1 MDSSIKF
8 NPTEAQKTANDYEMA
23 KQLASNYMDSGLNKE
38 RIKTLR
44 EDREIHHGRWT
55 AIEDI
60 ETGYEVTLEG
70 EDGPETFKIGN
81 TKIRHYDK
89 VGRITR
95 GMHGTIIAAPM
106 VNIIKDISS
115 KSKSIRDKLR
125 LEGVKE
131 LLYNKYVVPKT
142 EMITAQELGRLG
154 AQSLFDLGPEQQDQ
168 IQAQISA
175 RVQKES
181 PEEIM
186 AIMEKTKTPD
196 EQVCQLLFG
205 YTAANERIKSKYD
218 TGGEFAIANG
228 EEYYRPYLL
237 NNYPKLDVLIPEGVK
252 FGGSPAAVAMGVENG
267 TFATY
272 QQQISIEEAI
282 ARFGLGFLQGDIKN
296 IDKYYNPVSAPGYTG
311 NSSTNRI
318 DLQMTE
324 IIGTDEVYRNTNFL
338 TRDGQSML
346 NALYSRLGASI
357 TQYMITHYFSSFK
370 WTQRMKV
377 VTRLFNKKPK
387 DYIVSYHYRFNPET
401 DLKIRTIIV
410 PQVWDVDRLGTDW
423 YPLIGPKDY
432 QYDSILDPFNPKLSI
447 YGGQYNTMMG
457 TTKNYS
463 FVGNGKI
470 WNFRYDQVM
479 AKMDEIRST
488 DHGKI
493 AIASLKAKPKG
504 MKWEVWLNGLLTT
517 KIGIASDAV
526 DFNTPGSPNDKRIF
540 QVEDLGRTLQV
551 AETVQEL
558 EFIERE
564 MQKSMFSTEASI
576 GGIGEYTTNQNAAL
590 QLEGANRQLL
600 SFYTK
605 HREITTNV
613 SNALLR
619 LSLIGYRDNEYV
631 KNIVL
636 DDFLKTHYELNMT
649 NEDISQYALV
659 MLDTITEVQAVK
671 RMTDLA
677 LSFVQTGIISLK
689 ELSRLFSAQT
699 MAEAQDII
707 DEAEAKREK
716 KEERQYQQS
725 QEAQAQAEQAKAA
738 LLKLK
743 QDFDALQNDL
753 DRKMKIVLAD
763 IANDLLSNAND
774 IDGDKINDAFAKA
787 LAEIKSKEKM
797 NDDKLAQQDREH
809 NDLVALEYAK
819 IKASKIIADKK
830 KASSTK

>member
-1 MDSSIKF
+1 MKSSIKF
-8 NPTEAQKTANDYEMA
+8 NPTEAQKEANDFEMA
-23 KQLASNYMDSGLNKE
+23 KQLASNYLDSGLNKD
-38 RIKTLR
+38 RIKSLR
-44 EDREIHHGRWT
+44 EDLDIHHGRWP
-55 AIEDI
+55 AIEEM

-70 EDGPETFKIGN
+70 EDGPETFRVGN
-81 TKIRHYDK
+81 TKLRHFDK

-106 VNIIKDISS
+106 VCIIKDISS

-142 EMITAQELGRLG
+142 ELITAQELQKLG
-154 AQSLFDLGPEQQDQ
+154 AQSMFQLPPEQQDQ
-168 IQAQISA
+168 VQSIISQ
-175 RVQKES
+175 RIQKES

-205 YTAANERIKSKYD
+205 YTASKEKLKMKYD
-218 TGGEFAIANG
+218 IGGEFAIANG
-228 EEYYRPYLL
+228 EEYYRPHIV
-237 NNYPKLDVLIPEGVK
+237 NGYPKLDVLIPEGVK
-252 FGGSPAAVAMGVENG
+252 FGGSPAAVAMGVQYG

-272 QQQISIEEAI
+272 QQQISIEDAI
-282 ARFGLGFLQGDIKN
+282 ARFGMGFLQGDIKN

-318 DLQMTE
+318 DIQMTE
-324 IIGTDEVYRNTNFL
+324 IIGKDEVYRNTNFL
-338 TRDGQSML
+338 TRDGQTML
-346 NALYSRLGASI
+346 NALYARLGASI
-357 TQYMITHYFSSFK
+357 TQYMITHYFATFK

-377 VTRLFNKKPK
+377 VTRLFNNRPK
-387 DYIVSYHYRFNPET
+387 EYIVAYHYRFNPDT

-423 YPLIGPKDY
+423 YPLVGPKEY

-447 YGGQYNTMMG
+447 YGGQYNTLLG

-463 FVGNGKI
+463 LVGNGKI
-470 WNFRYDQVM
+470 WNFRYDQAM
-479 AKMDEIRST
+479 AKIDEIRST

-493 AIASLKAKPKG
+493 AIASLKAKPPG
-504 MKWEVWLNGLLTT
+504 MKWEIWLNGLLTT
-517 KIGIASDAV
+517 KIGLSAEGID
-526 DFNTPGSPNDKRIF
+526 NELPGQQQKRVF
-540 QVEDLGRTLQV
+540 QVEDLSRTIQA
-551 AETVQEL
+551 AEAVQEL

-564 MQKSMFSTEASI
+564 MQKAMFSTEASI

-600 SFYTK
+600 SFYNR
-605 HREITTNV
+605 HREITTEV
-613 SNALLR
+613 SNAMLR
-619 LSLIGYRDNEYV
+619 LSIIGYRDNEYV
-631 KNIVL
+631 KNILL

-659 MLDTITEVQAVK
+659 ILDTITEVQAVK

-716 KEERQYQQS
+716 KEELDYKRQQDL
-725 QEAQAQAEQAKAA
+725 QAQNEKAKAD

-753 DRKMKIVLAD
+753 DRKMKIALAD
-763 IANDLLSNAND
+763 IANDLLSNASD
-774 IDGDKINDAFAKA
+774 IDGNKVNDALTKA
-787 LAEIKSKEKM
+787 LAEIKSQEKITQ
-797 NDDKLAQQDREH
+797 DKLAQQNREH
-809 NDLVALEYAK
+809 NDMIALEYAK
-819 IKASKIIADKK
+819 LKTQQIIADKRK
-830 KASSTK
+830 SAPAK